1 MTGVEL
7 LKLKGW
13 TMLTGKLFRM
23 KAFFAAMIALTC
35 LMLVWG
41 KDAAAQQC
49 KPLLVPG
56 KRSLFQQVITHPGA
70 NLYASASRSAQILE
84 ARITPFTVFY
94 VYERT
99 SADDT
104 DWLKVGL
111 SSRCEMSGWVKE
123 DKISEWRQALTLVF
137 TERQGRQPV
146 LFFKSLKALDRV
158 AGSASPSEE
167 AIQFASQFESIQA
180 GNSPSPED
188 FPVLAMEPSEEAVSR
203 KRFYLM
209 PIFQTVELFEGVK
222 FLELASIDPGNWQLP
237 EEAELRTSI
246 VFVLDTTIS
255 MKPYIDR
262 TRQAVRKIYDA
273 IQAAGLADKVAFG
286 LVAFRSSTEKTPDL
300 KYVSKVLS
308 GLRDGRQRT
317 EFESALAA
325 AEEAK
330 VSSHSFNEDAFAGLK
345 TALEKLNWSAY
356 QSRIMLLVT
365 DAGPIRN
372 DDPYS
377 TTGMNEAE
385 IADMAA
391 AKGVRTFVLHLRTPL
406 AEKRNNINYAE
417 AQYRA
422 LTGQSD
428 SAIGDLYLPIDASDT
443 RTGVQTFGRVVEGV
457 AAQMVRL
464 VKAAGTGERLQL
476 PDQPSSGTGGVVAEA
491 ERKAA
496 ILGYAMQLEFLGRR
510 GKVEAPQVVTSW
522 VSDMDLARPDTPSF
536 KVTVLLSKNQL
547 SDLYQRLRVILDQA
561 QRTKRT
567 GARDFF
573 QGILSAAAQISRDPT
588 QFSLKPNQNLGQ
600 LGLLGEFLDDLPY
613 RSSIMRLTEE
623 DWYRMSVGEQQALVD
638 DIKSKIRRYQQYNND
653 VSSWIS
659 FGSTDP
665 GDSVYRVPLSM
676 MP

>member
-1 MTGVEL
+1 ML
-7 LKLKGW
+7 IRKLI
-13 TMLTGKLFRM
+13 RI
-23 KAFFAAMIALTC
+23 KACFAAIIGLTC
-35 LMLVWG
+35 LMLVWVEA
-41 KDAAAQQC
+41 AAAQKC
-49 KPLLVPG
+49 RPLLIPG
-56 KRSLFQQVITHPGA
+56 KRSIYQQVITHPGA
-70 NLYASASRSAQILE
+70 NLYANASNSAAILE
-84 ARITPFTVFY
+84 ARIKPFTVYY

-104 DWLKVGL
+104 EWLHVGL
-111 SSRCEMSGWVKE
+111 SSSCELSGWVKE
-123 DKISEWRQALTLVF
+123 DKISEWRQSLTLMF
-137 TERQGRQPV
+137 TEREGRQPV
-146 LFFKSLKALDRV
+146 LFFKDLQDLDQV
-158 AGSASPSEE
+158 AGSDSPSEE
-167 AIQFASQFESIQA
+167 AMQLTSKFEAIQMENASA
-180 GNSPSPED
+180 PED
-188 FPVLAMEPSEEAVSR
+188 FPILAMEPSEEAVSR
-203 KRFYLM
+203 NRFYLM

-222 FLELASIDPGNWQLP
+222 FLEVASIDPGTWQLP
-237 EEAELRTSI
+237 DVSELRTSI
-246 VFVLDTTIS
+246 VFVIDTTIS

-262 TRQAVRKIYDA
+262 TREAVRNIYDA

-286 LVAFRSSTEKTPDL
+286 LVAFRSSTQKTPDL
-300 KYVSKVLS
+300 EYVSKVLS
-308 GLRDGRQRT
+308 DLRDGRQRT
-317 EFESALAA
+317 EFENALAA

-345 TALEKLNWSAY
+345 TALDKLNWAPY
-356 QSRIMLLVT
+356 QSRIMLLIT

-385 IADMAA
+385 IADMAS

-406 AEKRNNINYAE
+406 AQKLNNINYAE
-417 AQYRA
+417 ARYRA

-428 SAIGDLYLPIDASDT
+428 SAIGDLYLPIDATDT
-443 RTGVQTFGRVVEGV
+443 ESGVQTFGRVVEGV
-457 AAQMVRL
+457 GAQMVRL
-464 VKAAGTGERLQL
+464 VKAASAGERLQM
-476 PDQPSSGTGGVVAEA
+476 PDQPSSTTGGVVAEA

-510 GKVEAPQVVTSW
+510 GEVQAPQVVTSW
-522 VSDMDLARPDTPSF
+522 VSDMDLVRPDTPSF
-536 KVTVLLSKNQL
+536 KVTVLLTKNQL

-573 QGILSAAAQISRDPT
+573 EGILSAAAQISRDPT

-653 VSSWIS
+653 VSNWVS
-659 FGSTDP
+659 FGSPDP

>member
-1 MTGVEL
+1 ML
-7 LKLKGW
+7 IRKLI
-13 TMLTGKLFRM
+13 RI
-23 KAFFAAMIALTC
+23 KACFAAIIGLTC
-35 LMLVWG
+35 LMLVWVEA
-41 KDAAAQQC
+41 AAAQKC
-49 KPLLVPG
+49 RPLLIPG
-56 KRSLFQQVITHPGA
+56 KRSIYQQVITHPGA
-70 NLYASASRSAQILE
+70 NLYANASNSAAILE
-84 ARITPFTVFY
+84 ARIKPFTVYY

-104 DWLKVGL
+104 EWLHVGL
-111 SSRCEMSGWVKE
+111 SSSCELSGWVKE
-123 DKISEWRQALTLVF
+123 DKISEWRQSLTLMF
-137 TERQGRQPV
+137 TEREGRQPV
-146 LFFKSLKALDRV
+146 LFFKDLQDLDQV
-158 AGSASPSEE
+158 AGSDSPSEE
-167 AIQFASQFESIQA
+167 AMQLTSKFEAIQMENASA
-180 GNSPSPED
+180 PED
-188 FPVLAMEPSEEAVSR
+188 FPILAMEPSEEAVSR
-203 KRFYLM
+203 NRFYLM

-222 FLELASIDPGNWQLP
+222 FLEVASIDPGTWQLP
-237 EEAELRTSI
+237 DVSELRTSI
-246 VFVLDTTIS
+246 VFVIDTTIS

-262 TRQAVRKIYDA
+262 TREAVRNIYDA

-286 LVAFRSSTEKTPDL
+286 LVAFRSSTQKTPDL
-300 KYVSKVLS
+300 EYVSKVLS
-308 GLRDGRQRT
+308 DLRDGRQRT
-317 EFESALAA
+317 EFENALAA

-345 TALEKLNWSAY
+345 TALDKLNWAPY
-356 QSRIMLLVT
+356 QSRIMLLIT

-385 IADMAA
+385 IADMAS

-406 AEKRNNINYAE
+406 AEKLNNINYAE
-417 AQYRA
+417 ARYRA

-428 SAIGDLYLPIDASDT
+428 SAIGDLYLPIDATDAES
-443 RTGVQTFGRVVEGV
+443 GVQTFGRVVEGV
-457 AAQMVRL
+457 GAQMVRL
-464 VKAAGTGERLQL
+464 VKAASAGERLQM
-476 PDQPSSGTGGVVAEA
+476 PDQPSSTTGGVVAEA

-510 GKVEAPQVVTSW
+510 GEVQAPQVVTSW
-522 VSDMDLARPDTPSF
+522 VSDMDLVRPDTPSF
-536 KVTVLLSKNQL
+536 KVTVLLTKNQL

-573 QGILSAAAQISRDPT
+573 EGILSAAAQISRDPT

-653 VSSWIS
+653 VSNWIS
-659 FGSTDP
+659 FGSPDP

>member
-1 MTGVEL
+1 ML
-7 LKLKGW
+7 IRKLI
-13 TMLTGKLFRM
+13 RI
-23 KAFFAAMIALTC
+23 KAFFVVMVGLTC
-35 LMLVWG
+35 LMLVWV
-41 KDAAAQQC
+41 KAVPAQKC
-49 KPLLVPG
+49 KPLLIPG
-56 KRSLFQQVITHPGA
+56 KRSIFQQVITHPGA
-70 NLYASASRSAQILE
+70 NLYASASKSAPMLE
-84 ARITPFTVFY
+84 ARIKPFTVFY

-111 SSRCEMSGWVKE
+111 SSSCELSGWVKE
-123 DKISEWRQALTLVF
+123 DKISEWRQSLTLIF
-137 TERQGRQPV
+137 TEREGRQPV
-146 LFFKSLKALDRV
+146 LFFKDLEALDQV

-167 AIQFASQFESIQA
+167 ALQLASQFEAIQLEKS
-180 GNSPSPED
+180 SPPKD
-188 FPVLAMEPSEEAVSR
+188 FPILAMEPSEEAVSR
-203 KRFYLM
+203 TRFYLM

-222 FLELASIDPGNWQLP
+222 FLELASVDPGTWQLP
-237 EEAELRTSI
+237 EETELRTSI
-246 VFVLDTTIS
+246 VFVIDTTIS

-262 TRQAVRKIYDA
+262 TREAVRNIYGA
-273 IQAAGLADKVAFG
+273 IQQAGLSDKVAFG
-286 LVAFRSSTEKTPDL
+286 LVAFRSSTEKTPGL
-300 KYVSKVLS
+300 EYVSKVLS
-308 GLRDGRQRT
+308 DLKDGRQRT
-317 EFESALAA
+317 EFENALAA
-325 AEEAK
+325 TEEAK

-345 TALEKLNWSAY
+345 TALDKLNWAPY
-356 QSRIMLLVT
+356 QSRIMLLIT
-365 DAGPIRN
+365 DAGPLRN

-406 AEKRNNINYAE
+406 AEKLNNINYAE

-428 SAIGDLYLPIDASDT
+428 SAIGDLYLPIDASNT
-443 RTGVQTFGRVVEGV
+443 KAGVQTFGRVVESVG
-457 AAQMVRL
+457 AQMVRL
-464 VKAAGTGERLQL
+464 VKAAGSGERLQM

-496 ILGYAMQLEFLGRR
+496 ILGYAMQLEYLGRR
-510 GKVEAPQVVTSW
+510 GKIQAPQVVTSW
-522 VSDMDLARPDTPSF
+522 VSDMDLVRPDTPSF
-536 KVTVLLSKNQL
+536 KVTVLLTKNQL

-653 VSSWIS
+653 VSSWLS
-659 FGSTDP
+659 FGSPDP
-665 GDSVYRVPLSM
+665 GDSVYRVPLTM